1 MTFFDV
7 LKLIGGL
14 AFFLY
19 GMNIMS
25 EGLEKLAGGKLEGI
39 LRRMTA
45 SPLLGMLLGIV
56 VTGVIQSSSAVT
68 VMLVGLVNS
77 GIMTLKQTVGIIM
90 GANIGTTV
98 TAWLLS
104 LVSIEGDSFVMQM
117 MKPANFSLVL
127 AFVGILLVMM
137 AKTQKKKDLGAIFL
151 GFAVLMFGM
160 EMMSG
165 SVEPLK
171 DSPAFASLFTAFE
184 NPILGVLAGTVLT
197 GIIQSSS
204 ASVGIL
210 QALSMT
216 GMITYGAAVPI
227 IMGQNIGTCVTALIS
242 SIGAGRSAR
251 KVGVVHITFNLIGT
265 LVFLTAFCLVS
276 WIAKPAIIS
285 MAIDPAGIATCHS
298 IFNICTTL
306 MLMPFGKQLVKIA
319 DRVIKEAPVQ
329 ESARQEL
336 LDARLLEIP
345 AMAITA
351 CNQLTE
357 QMASAANYSIRTAIG
372 LLDNWN
378 DARASSITEGEE
390 TLDLY
395 EDRLGEYLTQI
406 SGKGLSDYDTH
417 QRFKMQ
423 HVIGDF
429 ERLGDHAINLLA
441 SAREKNEKGHVFS
454 ADAQAQMDVLRAA
467 ICDIVDMTT
476 TAYQENDARLAAMVE
491 PLEQVIDARIRQ
503 ARNSHLSRLNNGQ
516 CTIELGFVLADVLN
530 NYERISDHCSNI
542 AVAVIE
548 ADNNRYDSHDY
559 LESIK
564 TGENLEFRQNYKKF
578 SEKYA
583 F

>member
-19 GMNIMS
+19 GMSIMS

-56 VTGVIQSSSAVT
+56 VTGIIQSSSAVT

-127 AFVGILLVMM
+127 AFVGVILVMM

-251 KVGVVHITFNLIGT
+251 KVGVVHISFNLIGT
-265 LVFLTAFCLVS
+265 VIFLAAFCLVD
-276 WIAKPAIIS
+276 WIVAPAIIGT
-285 MAIDPAGIATCHS
+285 AIDPAGIAVCHS

-319 DRVIKEAPVQ
+319 DRVIKEVPAQ

-406 SGKGLSDYDTH
+406 SGKGLSDYDSH

-476 TAYQENDARLAAMVE
+476 TAYQENDAQLAALVE

>member
-1 MTFFDV
+1 MTIFDV
-7 LKLIGGL
+7 LKLAGGL

-19 GMNIMS
+19 GMNVMS

-39 LRRMTA
+39 LRRMTS

-77 GIMTLKQTVGIIM
+77 GIMTLKQTVSIIM
-90 GANIGTTV
+90 GANVGTTV

-104 LVSIEGDSFVMQM
+104 LVSIEGESLVMQM

-127 AFVGILLVMM
+127 AFIGVLLVMM
-137 AKTQKKKDLGAIFL
+137 GKTQKKKDLGAIFL

-160 EMMSG
+160 EMMSE
-165 SVEPLK
+165 SVDPLK
-171 DSPAFASLFTAFE
+171 DSPAFAQLFTAFE
-184 NPILGVLAGTVLT
+184 NPILGVLAGTILT

-242 SIGAGRSAR
+242 SIGANRSAR
-251 KVGVVHITFNLIGT
+251 KVGVVHIAFNMIGT
-265 LVFLTAFCLVS
+265 IIFLTIFCLVS
-276 WIAKPAIIS
+276 WIAKPVIVG
-285 MAIDPAGIATCHS
+285 MAIDPAGIAICHS
-298 IFNICTTL
+298 IFNISTTL

-319 DRVIKEAPVQ
+319 DKVISDAPAS
-329 ESARQEL
+329 ENTRQEL
-336 LDARLLEIP
+336 LDSRIMEIP

-357 QMASAANYSIRTAIG
+357 QMATAAAYSIRTSID

-378 DARASSITEGEE
+378 DAMASALEEGEE
-390 TLDLY
+390 TLDMY

-406 SGKGLSDYDTH
+406 SGKGLSDHDIR

-441 SAREKNEKGHVFS
+441 SAKEKNEKGHVFS
-454 ADAQAQMDVLRAA
+454 ADAQAQMDVLKAA

-476 TAYQENDARLAAMVE
+476 VAYRDNDVALAAQVE

-503 ARNSHLSRLNNGQ
+503 ARNSHLSLLNNGQ
-516 CTIELGFVLADVLN
+516 CTIEMGFVLADVLN
-530 NYERISDHCSNI
+530 NYERVSDHCSNI
-542 AVAVIE
+542 AVAIIE
-548 ADNNRYDSHDY
+548 AASDRYDSHDY

-564 TGENLEFRQNYKKF
+564 TGENKEFQSQYKVY